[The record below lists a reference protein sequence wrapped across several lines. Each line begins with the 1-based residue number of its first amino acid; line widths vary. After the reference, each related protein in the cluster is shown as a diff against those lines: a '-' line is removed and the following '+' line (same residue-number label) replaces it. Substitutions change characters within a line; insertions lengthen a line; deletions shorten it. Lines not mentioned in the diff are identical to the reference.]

1 MGVILTDKGIARGA
15 ERQHESGAHRFP
27 FWAEARA
34 AGIKNPAE
42 AGIL

>member
-1 MGVILTDKGIARGA
+1 MGVILADKGIARGA
-15 ERQHESGAHRFP
+15 ERQHESGARFVP
-27 FWAEARA
+27 FRAEARA